1 MEPRF
6 FRRNSAPAIS
16 APFTAPHRPSAA
28 GQAAATTASAA
39 ASAAA
44 TPARTGAGPSGRPRA
59 DTPALGVLPGHGP
72 SPSER
77 RPVAAFVAGQR
88 PKDKPLKDKPLKDKP
103 IPPGKTATVSR
114 QTRLPAARVLRDR
127 KSTTPEAEVPTLL
140 QRRHSVSSVHPAE
153 GLHPSSDAPT
163 FAAVRAW
170 RERQTPALGK
180 MLQSTPPPSL
190 SAAARGAPMAPMAR
204 ALADDPE
211 SLLPALLVPYQ
222 RLLRTYG
229 VAVPGEA
236 RPDPMPP
243 SLPAAGHGE
252 LLALI
257 AFLTHEIGSIEGA
270 RARGLPESM
279 SRLYR
284 QWAGALEPMLDQARM
299 ALAQRAARSPG
310 LGSPPP
316 SAARG
321 PLTPV
326 AFASGAALVAGDRL
340 QVAGVRPADHGQA
353 PG

>member
-1 MEPRF
+1 MEHRI
-6 FRRNSAPAIS
+6 FRRHSAPTIS
-16 APFTAPHRPSAA
+16 APLIVPARPSAA
-28 GQAAATTASAA
+28 GQAAATADTTRTTTATT
-39 ASAAA
+39 A
-44 TPARTGAGPSGRPRA
+44 TMPARTAAGPSLRPRA
-59 DTPALGVLPGHGP
+59 DTPGLGVLPGHGP

-77 RPVAAFVAGQR
+77 RPVAAFVAGQP
-88 PKDKPLKDKPLKDKP
+88 PKDKPLA
-103 IPPGKTATVSR
+103 PGKTATEAR
-114 QTRLPAARVLRDR
+114 QHRLPPARVLRDR

-140 QRRHSVSSVHPAE
+140 QRRHSVSSVLPAE

-163 FAAVRAW
+163 FAAVRTW

-180 MLQSTPPPSL
+180 MLQSTPPASL
-190 SAAARGAPMAPMAR
+190 SAAARGAPAGR

-236 RPDPMPP
+236 RPDPLPP
-243 SLPAAGHGE
+243 SVPAAGHGE

-257 AFLTHEIGSIEGA
+257 AFLTNEIGSIEGA
-270 RARGLPESM
+270 RARGLPEVM

-299 ALAQRAARSPG
+299 ALAWRAARSPG

-316 SAARG
+316 SAARE

-326 AFASGAALVAGDRL
+326 AFDSGAALVAGVSL

>member
-28 GQAAATTASAA
+28 GQAAATTAPTAPAA

-44 TPARTGAGPSGRPRA
+44 TPARTAAGPSARPRA

-77 RPVAAFVAGQR
+77 RPVAVFVAGQR
-88 PKDKPLKDKPLKDKP
+88 PKDKPVA
-103 IPPGKTATVSR
+103 PGKTATVSR

-140 QRRHSVSSVHPAE
+140 QRRHSVSSVLPVE

-163 FAAVRAW
+163 FAAVREW
-170 RERQTPALGK
+170 RARQTPAIGK
-180 MLQSTPPPSL
+180 MLQSTPPASR
-190 SAAARGAPMAPMAR
+190 SAAARGAPADR
-204 ALADDPE
+204 ALADHPE
-211 SLLPALLVPYQ
+211 SLLPGLLVPYQ

-236 RPDPMPP
+236 RPDPLPP
-243 SLPAAGHGE
+243 SAPAAGHGE

-257 AFLTHEIGSIEGA
+257 AFLTHEIGSLEGA
-270 RARGLPESM
+270 RARGLPEAM
-279 SRLYR
+279 SWLYR

-299 ALAQRAARSPG
+299 ALALRAARSPG

-316 SAARG
+316 SAGRG

-326 AFASGAALVAGDRL
+326 ALDSGAALVAGGRL
-340 QVAGVRPADHGQA
+340 QVAGVGPADHGQA